1 MSGGDDL
8 AVVIPTR
15 DAARSLAA
23 CLESVAGLAPAIVVD
38 GGSVDATR
46 EIAAERGAR
55 VLVSPHRSP
64 ALQRNEGIAAA
75 GARWVLCLDADERV
89 GPALA
94 EEIRARV
101 ADPGPHAGF
110 HLRRVTWYLGRRIRH
125 SGWQEDRVLR
135 LFRSD
140 RGRWRDEALHEGV
153 DLAGSATTLR
163 HPLEHRSYETLED
176 VLEKLERYTTWGA
189 REILRAG
196 RRAGPWEILAHPPA
210 RFVKTYLLKAGF
222 RDGAHGAALAAFS
235 AYGVFLRYAKAWEM
249 RLSAADAAG
258 AAGAAGAAEGR

>member
-1 MSGGDDL
+1 MSEVPGL

-15 DAARSLAA
+15 DAARSLGA

-38 GGSVDATR
+38 GGSEDETR
-46 EIAAERGAR
+46 AIAAARGA
-55 VLVSPHRSP
+55 LVVASAHRSP

-75 GARWVLCLDADERV
+75 ATPWVLCLDADERV

-94 EEIRARV
+94 DEIRARV
-101 ADPGPHAGF
+101 AQPGPHVGF
-110 HLRRVTWYLGRRIRH
+110 HVPRVTWYLGRRIRH
-125 SGWQEDRVLR
+125 SGWREDRVLR
-135 LFRSD
+135 LFRAD

-153 DLAGSATTLR
+153 DLAGSAGTLR
-163 HPLEHRSYETLED
+163 NPLEHRSYETLDD
-176 VLEKLERYTTWGA
+176 VLEKLQRYTTWGA
-189 REILRAG
+189 REIIRRG

-222 RDGAHGAALAAFS
+222 LDGAHGAALAAFS

-249 RLSAADAAG
+249 RVTAEGGVG
-258 AAGAAGAAEGR
+258 AARVP